1 MAVLSMLSRAKRSGV
16 LCNVTDHAVQL
27 ARLTHID
34 ERPVLVDAFAELPA
48 ADDEGVTQWLNRSFA
63 ELRGQGYLPGYCG
76 FHPTERTILR
86 ESINTRR
93 LSEPSYLEN
102 LVVEHAKLTALRDW
116 QVCAVHP
123 IDGELLTATT
133 PSRPG
138 LVLGWPI
145 AAAREAQ
152 NRVKKHGIRP
162 RRLEVGS
169 VPLLGALSRYIREKA
184 YPHAVVACEI
194 GRAETRI
201 YFLAKDGVHTPS
213 TLPHGLLSIEEAAMK
228 ELGVPDVGAARAQ
241 LSSPSEELRTHS
253 RRLVRMLT
261 RHLKPAVDY
270 FEMQTGQPIG
280 ALFCSHLPEELGW
293 LEQALSAAIDLEFL
307 VPDLATWLPH
317 MGVQLAPGAALPAR
331 SWFQAL
337 CLLGELAPPPVH
349 EAKP

>member
-1 MAVLSMLSRAKRSGV
+1 
-16 LCNVTDHAVQL
+16 
-27 ARLTHID
+27 
-34 ERPVLVDAFAELPA
+34 
-48 ADDEGVTQWLNRSFA
+48 
-63 ELRGQGYLPGYCG
+63 
-76 FHPTERTILR
+76 
-86 ESINTRR
+86 
-93 LSEPSYLEN
+93 
-102 LVVEHAKLTALRDW
+102 
-116 QVCAVHP
+116 
-123 IDGELLTATT
+123 
-133 PSRPG
+133 
-138 LVLGWPI
+138 
-145 AAAREAQ
+145 
-152 NRVKKHGIRP
+152 
-162 RRLEVGS
+162 
-169 VPLLGALSRYIREKA
+169 
-184 YPHAVVACEI
+184 
-194 GRAETRI
+194 
-201 YFLAKDGVHTPS
+201 
-213 TLPHGLLSIEEAAMK
+213 MK